1 MAMLNYVFF
10 LAVAFLFFV
19 LLIYSAELLREI
31 KPIEN
36 NSVEKKILK
45 KFCFFFIF
53 FQLYKKENK
62 EVFRQQKKFLPRT

>member
-1 MAMLNYVFF
+1 MLNYVSF

-36 NSVEKKILK
+36 NSVEKK
-45 KFCFFFIF
+45 F
-53 FQLYKKENK
+53 
-62 EVFRQQKKFLPRT
+62 